1 MINLQNI
8 KNFYTSLNKFYKGA
22 VLTVGVGAICSGLYF
37 GAIKPYIDSSATP
50 AYKSIAQKSQIKTS
64 IKTTDKTRKIA
75 KRTTPKFKIIKT
87 GDFDHNRIDDMVLKE
102 IGTNRIEYRFGWF
115 NPKIQKPQYLPYD
128 VLRKRLQKNS
138 PKDVK
143 RYDNLVA
150 KILN

>member
-1 MINLQNI
+1 
-8 KNFYTSLNKFYKGA
+8 
-22 VLTVGVGAICSGLYF
+22 
-37 GAIKPYIDSSATP
+37 
-50 AYKSIAQKSQIKTS
+50 
-64 IKTTDKTRKIA
+64 
-75 KRTTPKFKIIKT
+75 
-87 GDFDHNRIDDMVLKE
+87 MVLKE